1 MIGLSHALL
10 IVARIAQ
17 ANPGVDI
24 DIGATGGLLGS
35 AVVAFLTTLAVG
47 VVLVA
52 VVPEYTE
59 RMMADVLEDPLG
71 SFVYGIGSLLALAL
85 VIFLLVIT
93 IIGILVAFPLGL
105 LAYLVWAV
113 GAAIAYLAIAERL
126 VGREDSW
133 LKPLVVGAAING
145 VLAVTGVGAILSV
158 CIGAAGFGA
167 VLRDYLG

>member
-10 IVARIAQ
+10 TVALIAQ
-17 ANPGVDI
+17 TNPGVDV
-24 DIGATGGLLGS
+24 DIGTTNGLLGG
-35 AVVAFLTTLAVG
+35 AITAFLTTLVVG
-47 VVLVA
+47 AILVA
-52 VVPEYTE
+52 VIPEYTE

-71 SFVYGIGSLLALAL
+71 SFVYGIGSLLVIGL

-105 LAYLVWAV
+105 LAYLVWAI
-113 GAAIAYLAIAERL
+113 GAAIASLAIAERL
-126 VGREDSW
+126 VGREDGW

-145 VLAVTGVGAILSV
+145 VLAMTGVGAILSV